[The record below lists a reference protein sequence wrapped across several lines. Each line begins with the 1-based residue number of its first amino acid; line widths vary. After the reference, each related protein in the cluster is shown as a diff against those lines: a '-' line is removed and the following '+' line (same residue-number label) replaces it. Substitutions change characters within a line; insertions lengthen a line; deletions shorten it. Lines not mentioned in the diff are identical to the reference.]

1 MPIADSKIVLLK
13 AIELCVAVF
22 RGPGASLWA
31 AMTDSGVPEL
41 LTSVQHYSGLPVE
54 PLSRLREGLA
64 GCDGDFDTLETEYV
78 RLFIAGPGGVP
89 APLYE
94 SCHLGGGSRTMGR
107 PALDMRDRLAAAG
120 LAVDLDSNE
129 PPDHLAIELE
139 YLYHLLALG
148 WSGDEPAR
156 ADEGV
161 EFATSVMLPW
171 VRRFRDAL
179 AGSDP
184 HPVFM
189 AGADLAVGVLESV
202 PHA

>member
-13 AIELCVAVF
+13 AVELCVAVF
-22 RGPGASLWA
+22 RGPGAPLWA

-41 LTSVQHYSGLPVE
+41 LSSVQHYSGFPAG
-54 PLSRLREGLA
+54 PLSRLRKGLRGCA
-64 GCDGDFDTLETEYV
+64 GDYGILETEYV

-89 APLYE
+89 APLYA

-139 YLYHLLALG
+139 YLYHLLASG
-148 WSGDEPAR
+148 WTGDDPAP
-156 ADEGV
+156 AVQGV
-161 EFATSVMLPW
+161 EFATTVMRPW
-171 VRRFRDAL
+171 VRRFRDTL
-179 AGSDP
+179 AKADP
-184 HPVFM
+184 HPVFL
-189 AGADLAVGVLESV
+189 AAADLVVGVLESV